1 MEDLDLSQ
9 SEKEILNL
17 LVTGKS
23 NVQIAKILNFSPDTI
38 KVKVSKIYR
47 KLNTQNRVQTVAK
60 ALMKNIV

>member
-1 MEDLDLSQ
+1 MEDLNLSQ

-17 LVTGKS
+17 LVMGKS

-60 ALMKNIV
+60 ALIKNIV